1 MEEEL
6 DALKLQLD
14 IVNGKLKVHSIIMKD
29 ILQKLEEKDMSN
41 APIPE
46 PVYQSSGYCS
56 LM

>member
-14 IVNGKLKVHSIIMKD
+14 IVNGKLKVHSIIMQD
-29 ILQKLEEKDMSN
+29 ILKKLKEKDMSN
-41 APIPE
+41 ATIPE
-46 PVYQSSGYCS
+46 PVSQSSGYCN